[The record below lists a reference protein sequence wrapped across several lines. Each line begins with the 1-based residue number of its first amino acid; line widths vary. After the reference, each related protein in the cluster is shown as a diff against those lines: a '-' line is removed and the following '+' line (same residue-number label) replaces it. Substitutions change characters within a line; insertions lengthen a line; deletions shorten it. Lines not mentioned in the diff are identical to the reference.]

1 MESETETTNYKN
13 TSMPPSAR
21 LEENRKKEPFSS
33 VAAGSPSVV
42 ITGPCSLESAI
53 LRFPGW
59 SEHPQTGSS
68 RGSRGMGGPAPLW
81 LPSQGTGP
89 RAVLGTAPRTTRAAL
104 SSEAHRAVPT
114 VPRAGLPFSHLTPFS
129 LQISPLPQSQPRS
142 CLLFPDMTSKQPKG
156 SLEVLA
162 CWLPVPY
169 GQYPRLLSSSRPR
182 PRAGPPHHWLQDH
195 LPSFLLHSRE
205 PAAYEFTPISPVSTS
220 SPFSC
225 LLINQGEPADSS
237 SRAPCSA
244 HCGSLK
250 APWEQPLRSPSPPSL
265 QVSASRQCAPPCRAA
280 PWGL

>member
-1 MESETETTNYKN
+1 
-13 TSMPPSAR
+13 MP
-21 LEENRKKEPFSS
+21 SS
-33 VAAGSPSVV
+33 VSQAGLNTQRQDRAGAARGWEGQPHCGSP
-42 ITGPCSLESAI
+42 
-53 LRFPGW
+53 LRAQALGLFW
-59 SEHPQTGSS
+59 
-68 RGSRGMGGPAPLW
+68 
-81 LPSQGTGP
+81 
-89 RAVLGTAPRTTRAAL
+89 GTAPRTTRAAL